1 MTELEQLIK
10 EFQKK
15 QSAGKVLH
23 NDMRGLPGENAPV
36 VVNVAIVNN
45 QLIFKFSDGKEFN
58 AGILPLPLH
67 GNDGVDGKD
76 GEDGISASNIEEIS
90 IKDNNLIIT
99 FDDGRE
105 INAGSL
111 HKPQDGIAG
120 VGVENVEVRD
130 NKFVFTLT
138 DGTEII
144 AGEIRVPSDGVGVQ
158 NVKLVRNELLVT
170 LTNGKVINAGNVPL
184 PEKGVGIDKI
194 YPSGNDVIAELT
206 DGRKFS
212 VGSMPKP
219 IEGVGIRDLNIED
232 GRLNVVLTDG
242 STVDAGELPKQDAVP
257 LLPVNNIISAEIDAG
272 RLIFTTENGE
282 KIDAGELPVERVMS
296 GGVTGAFV
304 YEVVNNAVI
313 SIANLT
319 VANFASPNV
328 SQWTNDA
335 GYITSSSLTGYV
347 PYTGAT
353 ADLNLGAHSLIA
365 HSILPDATD
374 GLNIYAANGTTQIA
388 NLGAANTANVTWYGS
403 HNFNAA
409 TANTIA
415 YFGASKTLSSITSV
429 NNAVLTT
436 NGSGVPSLST
446 TLPNINIGTPTAGVL
461 TNCTGLPLTTGI
473 TGILPIANG
482 GTNTNTQTS
491 FGMCYY
497 DGTKLTTS
505 PYATMSFIAGDIDLL
520 IMHPS
525 VTGTVYEVL
534 VTSSSSQY
542 IMSYN
547 TASTFQGICGTAATE
562 NYWTLSTKGL
572 GLSVSAVALWFGS
585 TSNDDM
591 SFYRNNTERL
601 RLTTTGIYVPDVAYL
616 SAASPTINAMVTGT
630 TLIQSSV
637 RLISAYSGA
646 ASANSSY
653 FLGSGNDGGLLQVF
667 GAGGTIASPT
677 ALTTDSRMGGVF
689 GRGYAATGYSNAAA
703 AVTFHAETT
712 FTDTSTPTYI
722 AFATTAS
729 GATTRTEAM
738 RITASGN
745 TGVNV
750 VPTAKFHVAKAL
762 YETPSLTF
770 GSDCATIIRGE
781 NAELAF
787 GFGYP
792 SYAGMY
798 LQARYSTNISL
809 PLFLNPVGGDVLIG
823 TSTSLGKVTVN
834 LGGPGTSLYLGTGN
848 SGNYNAFIMGRASA
862 DATIGIA
869 SGVGQFSTS
878 AVAGDCVIRNES
890 SSKALILQAGTGSAV
905 VYVTNSNVGVNTTP
919 SYRCHINENQGYS
932 SRNANPLPAQLVVQS
947 GASGFLKIGN
957 YYTGGVGTCSAIQ
970 STDLFSGADHGVNLL
985 LNPLGGNVGIGED
998 TPNFTLVARYASAY
1012 PQISARYDGTSPSN
1026 HKELELG
1033 YNGATGSGYG
1043 WIQAI
1048 HNGTAYTPL
1057 CLNPY
1062 GSYVGIGTLNPEE
1075 ILHIAKAGS
1084 GTIGARILLENTAS
1098 YATNN
1103 ACEIGF
1109 LTDGGASV
1117 SSYNANIK
1125 AVQDGSG
1132 IAHTALTFGTYNGGG
1147 TPAERVRISPAG
1159 DVSIGIAASARAKL
1173 EVAGDIWTD
1182 WNDRFIG
1189 TVYLTGSAYKMGF
1202 ATTTA
1207 TRNLDLIAMSADTSA
1222 IRFWTGSTPSVNMY
1236 LDYVSNVVLGNQS
1249 ALATN
1254 ATNGFVYI
1262 RTCAGTPTGAPTAF
1276 TGHVAMVY
1284 DTTNNKLYCY
1294 NSAWKSVTL
1303 T

>member
-1 MTELEQLIK
+1 MDDFDRLFEIDIALSG
-10 EFQKK
+10 QKGDRGERGFK
-15 QSAGKVLH
+15 GEKGERGERGERGEPGR
-23 NDMRGLPGENAPV
+23 DGIDGLPGR
-36 VVNVAIVNN
+36 
-45 QLIFKFSDGKEFN
+45 
-58 AGILPLPLH
+58 
-67 GNDGVDGKD
+67 DGKD
-76 GEDGISASNIEEIS
+76 GIDGQKGRDGKDGI
-90 IKDNNLIIT
+90 
-99 FDDGRE
+99 DG
-105 INAGSL
+105 
-111 HKPQDGIAG
+111 QDGLSAYQIWLNQG
-120 VGVENVEVRD
+120 N
-130 NKFVFTLT
+130 
-138 DGTEII
+138 DGTEEEFVSSLKGKD
-144 AGEIRVPSDGVGVQ
+144 AENNWATWGYTNLTAVAP
-158 NVKLVRNELLVT
+158 LL
-170 LTNGKVINAGNVPL
+170 L
-184 PEKGVGIDKI
+184 PEPHEQISLDIPGLI
-194 YPSGNDVIAELT
+194 
-206 DGRKFS
+206 
-212 VGSMPKP
+212 
-219 IEGVGIRDLNIED
+219 
-232 GRLNVVLTDG
+232 
-242 STVDAGELPKQDAVP
+242 P
-257 LLPVNNIISAEIDAG
+257 LI
-272 RLIFTTENGE
+272 
-282 KIDAGELPVERVMS
+282 
-296 GGVTGAFV
+296 TG
-304 YEVVNNAVI
+304 
-313 SIANLT
+313 LT

-353 ADLNLGAHSLIA
+353 ANLNLGAFNLIATEVLTDTVIAENLYFNSVPYNSLICT
-365 HSILPDATD
+365 SPSS
-374 GLNIYAANGTTQIA
+374 GLLTAVTIGSNLSFTAGTLSVTNAALTRTNDT
-388 NLGAANTANVTWYGS
+388 NVTLTLGGTPDS
-403 HNFNAA
+403 ALLAA
-409 TANTIA
+409 T
-415 YFGASKTLSSITSV
+415 SLTLGWTGTLAATRGGTGTGSY
-429 NNAVLTT
+429 AVGDILYADTT
-436 NGSGVPSLST
+436 T
-446 TLPNINIGTPTAGVL
+446 TLAKLADVATGNVLLSGGV
-461 TNCTGLPLTTGI
+461 GVAPSWGKVSASGAI

-505 PYATMSFIAGDIDLL
+505 PYATLSFIAGDIDLL
-520 IMHPS
+520 LTHPTVS
-525 VTGTVYEVL
+525 GTAYEVL
-534 VTSSSSQY
+534 VTSSSCQY
-542 IMSYN
+542 LMAYN
-547 TASTFQGICGTAATE
+547 TTSAFQGICGTGATE
-562 NYWTLSTKGL
+562 NYWTLSTQGM
-572 GLSVSAVALWFGS
+572 GLSVSAAALWFGT
-585 TSNDDM
+585 TSNDDLKL
-591 SFYRNNTERL
+591 YRNNTERL
-601 RLTTTGIYVPDVAYL
+601 RLMTTGVYVPDVAYL

-637 RLISAYSGA
+637 RLISAYTGA

-653 FLGSGNDGGLLQVF
+653 FLGSGNDGGLLQCF

-689 GRGYAATGYSNAAA
+689 GRGYAVTGYSNAVTAI
-703 AVTFHAETT
+703 TFHAETT

-729 GATTRTEAM
+729 GAVTRTERV
-738 RITASGN
+738 RISAGGNVSIATTDFTRRLVVAGVGAVNDKLLYLRQTNDYGYSFNLDSSSSGRMYLY
-745 TGVNV
+745 GVN
-750 VPTAKFHVAKAL
+750 
-762 YETPSLTF
+762 
-770 GSDCATIIRGE
+770 
-781 NAELAF
+781 
-787 GFGYP
+787 
-792 SYAGMY
+792 AG
-798 LQARYSTNISL
+798 
-809 PLFLNPVGGDVLIG
+809 VE
-823 TSTSLGKVTVN
+823 
-834 LGGPGTSLYLGTGN
+834 
-848 SGNYNAFIMGRASA
+848 
-862 DATIGIA
+862 
-869 SGVGQFSTS
+869 TS
-878 AVAGDCVIRNES
+878 AIMTFDR
-890 SSKALILQAGTGSAV
+890 
-905 VYVTNSNVGVNTTP
+905 TNTYVGVNATP
-919 SYRCHINENQGYS
+919 SYRFHVNENQGYS

-947 GASGFLKIGN
+947 GASGFLKMGN
-957 YYTGGVGTCSAIQ
+957 YYTGGVGTCSVIQ
-970 STDLFSGADHGVNLL
+970 STDLFSGADHGALLL

-998 TPNFTLVARYASAY
+998 TPNFALVARYTGTY

-1026 HKELELG
+1026 HKELQLG

-1189 TVYLTGSAYKMGF
+1189 TVYQTGSAYKMGF

-1207 TRNLDLIAMSADTSA
+1207 TRNLDLIAMSADISA

-1236 LDYVSNVVLGNQS
+1236 LDYLSNVVLGNQS

-1276 TGHVAMVY
+1276 TGHVAMLY

-1294 NSAWKSVTL
+1294 NGAWKSVTL

>member
-1 MTELEQLIK
+1 MVSIYHSKTSLIPDDANTDLVRP
-10 EFQKK
+10 
-15 QSAGKVLH
+15 S
-23 NDMRGLPGENAPV
+23 DWNASHV
-36 VVNVAIVNN
+36 IA
-45 QLIFKFSDGKEFN
+45 
-58 AGILPLPLH
+58 PLS
-67 GNDGVDGKD
+67 
-76 GEDGISASNIEEIS
+76 SASR
-90 IKDNNLIIT
+90 LI
-99 FDDGRE
+99 
-105 INAGSL
+105 GSSSTST
-111 HKPQDGIAG
+111 A
-120 VGVENVEVRD
+120 V
-130 NKFVFTLT
+130 
-138 DGTEII
+138 TEIQLG
-144 AGEIRVPSDGVGVQ
+144 ANLS
-158 NVKLVRNELLVT
+158 
-170 LTNGKVINAGNVPL
+170 
-184 PEKGVGIDKI
+184 
-194 YPSGNDVIAELT
+194 
-206 DGRKFS
+206 
-212 VGSMPKP
+212 
-219 IEGVGIRDLNIED
+219 
-232 GRLNVVLTDG
+232 
-242 STVDAGELPKQDAVP
+242 
-257 LLPVNNIISAEIDAG
+257 
-272 RLIFTTENGE
+272 
-282 KIDAGELPVERVMS
+282 MS
-296 GGVTGAFV
+296 GTTLNG
-304 YEVVNNAVI
+304 
-313 SIANLT
+313 
-319 VANFASPNV
+319 P
-328 SQWTNDA
+328 
-335 GYITSSSLTGYV
+335 SLTGYV

-353 ADLNLGAHSLIA
+353 SNVNLGAFNLICAEVLTDTVIAENLYFNSVPFDSLICT
-365 HSILPDATD
+365 SVTSGQLTNVQM
-374 GLNIYAANGTTQIA
+374 GSNLNFFEGELSVTNAALTRTNDTNVTLTLTGSAGSALLAAVNLALGWNGT
-388 NLGAANTANVTWYGS
+388 L
-403 HNFNAA
+403 AA
-409 TANTIA
+409 TRGGTGTGSYIVGDILYADTTTSLAKLADVATGNVLLSGGVGVA
-415 YFGASKTLSSITSV
+415 PSWGKVSASS
-429 NNAVLTT
+429 A
-436 NGSGVPSLST
+436 
-446 TLPNINIGTPTAGVL
+446 
-461 TNCTGLPLTTGI
+461 I
-473 TGILPIANG
+473 TGVLPIANG
-482 GTNTNTQTS
+482 GTNASSQTS
-491 FGMCYY
+491 NGICYY
-497 DGTKLTTS
+497 DGSKITTS
-505 PYATMSFIAGDIDLL
+505 AYATLSFIAGDIDLL
-520 IMHPS
+520 ITHPS
-525 VTGTVYEVL
+525 VVGTVYEIA
-534 VTSSSSQY
+534 VTSSSCQY
-542 IMSYN
+542 IMAYN
-547 TASTFQGICGTAATE
+547 IASTFQGICGTAATE

-572 GLSVSAVALWFGS
+572 GLSVSASALWFGS
-585 TSNDDM
+585 TSNDDV
-591 SFYRNNTERL
+591 SFYRNTTERL
-601 RLTTTGIYVPDVAYL
+601 RLMTTGVYVPDVLYL

-637 RLISAYSGA
+637 RLISAYAGA
-646 ASANSSY
+646 ASANSHY
-653 FLGSGNDGGLLQVF
+653 FLGSGNDGGLLQLF
-667 GAGGTIASPT
+667 GASGTIASPT
-677 ALTTDSRMGGVF
+677 ALTTDGRMGGVF
-689 GRGYAATGYSNAAA
+689 GRGYAATGYSNA
-703 AVTFHAETT
+703 VTAISFHAEST
-712 FTDTSTPTYI
+712 FTDTSTPSYI

-729 GATTRTEAM
+729 GAVTRTERV
-738 RITASGN
+738 RITSGGN
-745 TGVNV
+745 LGVNV
-750 VPTAKFHVAKAL
+750 VPTAKLHVVKAL

-781 NAELAF
+781 NAELAC

-798 LQARYSTNISL
+798 LQARYSTNTSL

-823 TSTSLGKVTVN
+823 TSTSSGKVTVN
-834 LGGPGTSLYLGTGN
+834 LGGSGTSLALLTGN
-848 SGNYNAFIMGRASA
+848 ASNYNAFVMGRASA

-869 SGVGQFSTS
+869 STAGHFSSS

-890 SSKALILQAGTGSAV
+890 SSKALILQAGAGSAV
-905 VYVTNSNVGVNTTP
+905 VYVTNSNVGVNASP
-919 SYRCHINENQGYS
+919 SYRFHVNENQAYS

-998 TPNFTLVARYASAY
+998 APNFTLVARYTSTN

-1026 HKELELG
+1026 YKELHLA

-1043 WIQAI
+1043 WIQAL

-1276 TGHVAMVY
+1276 TGHVAIVY
-1284 DTTNNKLYCY
+1284 DTTNNKFYAY
-1294 NSAWKSVTL
+1294 NGSWRSVTL